1 MEEEVEGQE
10 GEDEGG
16 GGEGIQKLEYD
27 CVELCE
33 HGEEREETRSVQ
45 ANTGSKG
52 GEYCWIFYLLSS
64 ARTVRHFHSLIVSS
78 FL

>member
-10 GEDEGG
+10 GQGEGG
-16 GGEGIQKLEYD
+16 GGEGIQKLEYE
-27 CVELCE
+27 CIELSE
-33 HGEEREETRSVQ
+33 HGEETRSVQ
-45 ANTGSKG
+45 AKTGSEG

-64 ARTVRHFHSLIVSS
+64 ERTVRHFDPLIVSS